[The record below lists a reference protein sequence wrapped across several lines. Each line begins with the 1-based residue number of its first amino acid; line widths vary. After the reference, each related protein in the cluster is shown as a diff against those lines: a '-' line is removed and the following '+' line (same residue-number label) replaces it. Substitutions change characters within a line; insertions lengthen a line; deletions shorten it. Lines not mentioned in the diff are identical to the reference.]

1 MKSKVLFLKDFSY
14 LFFRVCARAKVTLK
28 ALRKHQSSGG
38 GGHAGSSL
46 PVPHSPPWMKR
57 PAVPCPGLAARRLPR
72 RQAPCRREGRSAS
85 QEQAQRFQGGK
96 RLPGRADPLVRT
108 ASPTATSG
116 DAVFAYCLFNKATLY
131 DVYAFSRGKAEW
143 VMAIWCS
150 NFLMVRVGGQ
160 MLPYLIVKWIRKYR
174 FWINITDR
182 VVKKNSCV
190 ARKPSHNKVTDFASF
205 IRSFS
210 DHQERRRSWSSLFT
224 CTFWT
229 EQM

>member
-160 MLPYLIVKWIRKYR
+160 MLPYLIVK
-174 FWINITDR
+174 
-182 VVKKNSCV
+182 
-190 ARKPSHNKVTDFASF
+190 
-205 IRSFS
+205 
-210 DHQERRRSWSSLFT
+210 
-224 CTFWT
+224 
-229 EQM
+229 